1 MKVLTL
7 MRHAKS
13 SWKEPLP
20 GDKSR
25 GLSKRGKR
33 DVPLMAGVFAE
44 LCKQQPSIYPDLI
57 ISSTAIRAKLLADGV
72 YSACTREESNCRM
85 KISEQCYTFNEEN
98 LLDLISQVDNDI
110 SALMLV
116 GHNPALTELIQT
128 LCPVRVFQL
137 DNLPTS
143 SFVSFA
149 FNVDCW
155 RDVGS
160 CDSVQLLAYDYPK
173 RYSVS

>member
-20 GDKSR
+20 EDKLR
-25 GLSKRGKR
+25 GLNKRGKR
-33 DVPLMAGVFAE
+33 DVPLMASVFAE
-44 LCKQQPSIYPDLI
+44 LCDQQPSILPDQI
-57 ISSTAIRAKLLADGV
+57 VSSTAIRAKLLAEEV
-72 YSACTREESNCRM
+72 YAACSEIDSKCRLVLN
-85 KISEQCYTFNEEN
+85 EQCYTFNEEI
-98 LLDLISQVDNDI
+98 LLDVIAQVGGDV

-128 LCPVRVFQL
+128 LCPARVIQL

-143 SFVSFA
+143 AFVCLA
-149 FNVDCW
+149 FNSDSW
-155 RDVGS
+155 RDIRG
-160 CDSVQLLAYDYPK
+160 CESVQLLAYDLPK
-173 RYSVS
+173 RYSAA